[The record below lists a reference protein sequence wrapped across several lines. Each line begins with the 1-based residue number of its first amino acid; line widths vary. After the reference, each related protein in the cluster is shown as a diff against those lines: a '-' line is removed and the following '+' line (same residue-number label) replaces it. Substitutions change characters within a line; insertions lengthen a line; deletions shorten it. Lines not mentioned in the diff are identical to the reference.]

1 VSEKKDST
9 KAPEKPAEK
18 ESGSQSK
25 KQETKKQIKL
35 PSSIKLPKVNK
46 QTGKQTRA
54 RRIFRGPLFWIIA
67 ALILVSVFGQISA
80 SGQQFEKVSTSKIIE
95 LISTDKVKSAV
106 IVDRDQKIR
115 VVLKSGEFVKGS
127 AKLKLHM

>member
-1 VSEKKDST
+1 MSEKKDST

-35 PSSIKLPKVNK
+35 PSSIKLPKVSKPTGK

-80 SGQQFEKVSTSKIIE
+80 SGQQFEKVSTSKIGRAH
-95 LISTDKVKSAV
+95 V
-106 IVDRDQKIR
+106 
-115 VVLKSGEFVKGS
+115 
-127 AKLKLHM
+127 